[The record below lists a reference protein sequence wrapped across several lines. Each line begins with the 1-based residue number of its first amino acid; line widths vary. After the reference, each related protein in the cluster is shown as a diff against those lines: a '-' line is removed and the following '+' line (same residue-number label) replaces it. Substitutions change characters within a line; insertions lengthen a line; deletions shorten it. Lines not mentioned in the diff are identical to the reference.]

1 MAWEQELQL
10 AMELSEPLST
20 DNDKDSNK
28 TIPTCRSCSKLDDK
42 CINKN
47 KTDGKFKKVKS
58 HDYTFGN
65 KNRIVLKK
73 TSHSIDTEYVH
84 KTKKSNK
91 ELDVKIEEKLQN
103 LDFIDR
109 TPSPIER
116 LDET

>member
-10 AMELSEPLST
+10 AMELSEPLTT
-20 DNDKDSNK
+20 DNEKDCSK
-28 TIPTCRSCSKLDDK
+28 SIPTCRSCSKLDDK
-42 CINKN
+42 CSIKP
-47 KTDGKFKKVKS
+47 DGKFKKVKS
-58 HDYTFGN
+58 HDYSFGT

-73 TSHSIDTEYVH
+73 SSHSIDTEYTYN
-84 KTKKSNK
+84 KTKKGND
-91 ELDVKIEEKLQN
+91 LDVKIADKLQN